1 MRDHSLPPQRR
12 AFSFKNP
19 KETMEAYSNILK
31 KLSENTERI
40 ATYRNRTMASL
51 FDNIRSGYL
60 FRRPFTDH
68 PAQFGW

>member
-31 KLSENTERI
+31 KLSENTEK
-40 ATYRNRTMASL
+40 NRHISQP
-51 FDNIRSGYL
+51 DNGVS
-60 FRRPFTDH
+60 F
-68 PAQFGW
+68 